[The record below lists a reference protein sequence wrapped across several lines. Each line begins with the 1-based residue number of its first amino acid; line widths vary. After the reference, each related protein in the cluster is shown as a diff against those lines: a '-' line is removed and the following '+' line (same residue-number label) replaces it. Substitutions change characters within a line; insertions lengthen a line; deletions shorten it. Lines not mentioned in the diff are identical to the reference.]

1 MEANEWCATD
11 QPSATPINE
20 WHATEKPTRP
30 QPVVSL
36 KGTMGT
42 MGWDPQISENDIF
55 HNSAAKANY
64 DISRDTGRF
73 KSTH

>member
-1 MEANEWCATD
+1 MENEW
-11 QPSATPINE
+11 PPM
-20 WHATEKPTRP
+20 EKLTRP
-30 QPVVSL
+30 WIIVSL

-42 MGWDPQISENDIF
+42 MGWDPQISENEIF